1 MTGTMAASALERR
14 VAELSTLNAIGD
26 ILNRE
31 ADFGEALG
39 LGLTKLVELLDL
51 TAGWVFVTQVV
62 QGDSHQGA
70 FGVAATTGL
79 PPALSEDENRPLC
92 KGSCDC
98 QWLFRQGQLD
108 AGVNIVHCSRLEGAG
123 GEKDKGGLELHASV
137 PLLGRAGPV
146 GILNLAAAGPE
157 PFGAETLTFL
167 TAVGRQLGTAF
178 ERSRLLSARTEAARQ
193 VAALEERG
201 RLASEMHDSVS
212 QLLFAAELALQT
224 GASARAE
231 ELLGSAQNE
240 LRALVEVLRPADLSG
255 GLRPALERLA
265 ERTAGLL
272 EVTLEANSPANLPPA
287 HAETLYRAAQ
297 EGVHNA
303 LKHASATRLRLR
315 CVSAEGAVVLTLEDD
330 GVGLSKPLQEG
341 FGLRSLRDRA
351 TRLGG
356 SLRLETRKPSGTR
369 LELTLPLS
377 AHA

>member
-1 MTGTMAASALERR
+1 MAASALERR

-31 ADFGEALG
+31 ADFEGALE

-62 QGDSHQGA
+62 QGDSRQGA

-79 PPALSEDENRPLC
+79 PPALSEAENKPLC
-92 KGSCDC
+92 RGSCDC

-108 AGVNIVHCSRLEGAG
+108 AGVNIVHCSRLENAG

-157 PFGAETLTFL
+157 PFDAETLTFL
-167 TAVGRQLGTAF
+167 TAIGRQLGTAF

-193 VAALEERG
+193 LAALEERG
-201 RLASEMHDSVS
+201 RLAAEMHDSVS

-224 GASARAE
+224 GAPSRVG
-231 ELLGSAQNE
+231 ELLSSAQNE

-272 EVTLEANSPANLPPA
+272 EVTLEANPPADLSPA

-303 LKHASATRLRLR
+303 LKHASATRLWLR
-315 CVSAEGAVVLTLEDD
+315 CGLAEGTIVLTLEDD
-330 GVGLSKPLQEG
+330 GVGLSEPLQEG
-341 FGLRSLRDRA
+341 FGLRSLHERA
-351 TRLGG
+351 VRLGG
-356 SLRLETRKPSGTR
+356 SLRLETRRLKGTR
-369 LELTLPLS
+369 LELTLPYG
-377 AHA
+377 

>member
-1 MTGTMAASALERR
+1 M
-14 VAELSTLNAIGD
+14 
-26 ILNRE
+26 
-31 ADFGEALG
+31 
-39 LGLTKLVELLDL
+39 
-51 TAGWVFVTQVV
+51 
-62 QGDSHQGA
+62 
-70 FGVAATTGL
+70 
-79 PPALSEDENRPLC
+79 
-92 KGSCDC
+92 
-98 QWLFRQGQLD
+98 
-108 AGVNIVHCSRLEGAG
+108 
-123 GEKDKGGLELHASV
+123 
-137 PLLGRAGPV
+137 GRAGPV

-167 TAVGRQLGTAF
+167 TAVGLQLGTAF

-193 VAALEERG
+193 LAVLEERG

-224 GASARAE
+224 GAPSRVS
-231 ELLGSAQNE
+231 ELLSSAQNE

-272 EVTLEANSPANLPPA
+272 EMTLEANPPA
-287 HAETLYRAAQ
+287 DLSPVHAETLYRAAQ

-315 CVSAEGAVVLTLEDD
+315 CVAQEKTVILTLEDD
-330 GVGLSKPLQEG
+330 GVGLSEPLQEG

-351 TRLGG
+351 VRLGG
-356 SLRLETRKPSGTR
+356 SLQVETGRLGGTR

-377 AHA
+377 THA

>member
-1 MTGTMAASALERR
+1 MTEAAPGSALERR

-31 ADFGEALG
+31 PDFGEALG

-62 QGDSHQGA
+62 QGDSHAGT

-79 PPALSEDENRPLC
+79 PPALSEDGNKPLC
-92 KGSCDC
+92 RGGCDC
-98 QWLFRQGQLD
+98 QWLFRQGTLD
-108 AGVNIVHCSRLEGAG
+108 QGVNIVHCSRLEGAAG
-123 GEKDKGGLELHASV
+123 DEDKGGLELHASV

-157 PFGAETLTFL
+157 PFDAETLTFL

-212 QLLFAAELALQT
+212 QLLFAAELALQAGT
-224 GASARAE
+224 PSRAG
-231 ELLGSAQNE
+231 ELLSSAQNE
-240 LRALVEVLRPADLSG
+240 LRALVEVLRPADLPG
-255 GLRPALERLA
+255 GLRPALGRLA

-272 EVTLEANSPANLPPA
+272 EVTLEADPPADLSPA

-303 LKHASATRLRLR
+303 LKHARAARLWLR
-315 CVSAEGAVVLTLEDD
+315 CVAAEGAVVLSVEDD
-330 GVGLSKPLQEG
+330 GAGLSAPLAEG

-351 TRLGG
+351 ARLDGT
-356 SLRLETRKPSGTR
+356 LRLERRRPKGTR
-369 LELTLPLS
+369 LELRLP
-377 AHA
+377 HG